1 MSASPDSNKLAVVQI
16 DTSPQP
22 ENMRASDPK
31 WLWHPIAIVFLA
43 SACIMVLELVAG
55 RIIAPYVG
63 VSLYTWTSVIGVVLA
78 GISLGNFTGGKL
90 ADKRASLSILGAIF
104 LFGGLASMGIL
115 GVDLISRVIPE
126 NWSLLIEILVMTT
139 ILFFIPCFILGMISP
154 VVVKLAVKDLAKTGS
169 IVGKIYAAGALGS
182 ILGTFAT
189 GFWLISWFGTYT
201 IIWGVAILLIL
212 IGLLMVSAGRWK
224 WMLPAV
230 IILGTISL
238 LVIRSGL
245 LTGIC
250 TSETN
255 YFCIRVH
262 QRKIGEDNVLVLR
275 LDRLVHSYTIP
286 GDPTALVYGYEKIY
300 AEATAYQSSK
310 TNPLAALF
318 IGGGGYTFPRY
329 MEAIYPNSK
338 IDVIEIDPGVTE
350 IAHELLELD
359 HDTRIETYNE
369 DARIFMQRQPKQRY
383 DLIFGDA
390 FNDFSVPY
398 HLTTLEFNQRVKSWL
413 EDEGMYVVN
422 IIDGPRGEFV
432 RSYVH
437 TLQQSF
443 SHVYLVPL
451 NEDWE
456 DDLRSTFVVISTEE
470 PLQISKLATIDA
482 GADEPELLLKLYNQ
496 QQLTSLLDE
505 KRVVLLTDQ
514 YAPVDQMLAPI
525 FGGR

>member
-1 MSASPDSNKLAVVQI
+1 MSASPDPNNQTINLTGTTKEPVRLQA
-16 DTSPQP
+16 PG
-22 ENMRASDPK
+22 PK
-31 WLWHPIAIVFLA
+31 WLWHPILIVFLA

-63 VSLYTWTSVIGVVLA
+63 VSLYTWTSVIGIVLA

-90 ADKRASLSILGAIF
+90 ADRRASLGVLGAIF
-104 LFGGLASMGIL
+104 LFGGIASLGVL
-115 GVDLISRVIPE
+115 GVDLLSNVIPGT
-126 NWSLLIEILVMTT
+126 WPLLVEILVMTT

-154 VVVKLAVKDLAKTGS
+154 VVVKLAVQDLSKTGS

-182 ILGTFAT
+182 IVGTFAT
-189 GFWLISWFGTYT
+189 GFWLISWFGTYA
-201 IIWGVAILLIL
+201 IIWGVAVLLII
-212 IGLLMVSAGRWK
+212 IGMLMVSSGRIRWV
-224 WMLPAV
+224 LPAV
-230 IILGTISL
+230 LIIATTSMLASRLGWL
-238 LVIRSGL
+238 D
-245 LTGIC
+245 GIC

-262 QRKIGEDNVLVLR
+262 QRTIGEDNVLILR
-275 LDRLVHSYTIP
+275 LDRLVHSYTVP

-300 AEATAYQSSK
+300 AETTAYQAKK
-310 TNPLAALF
+310 TEQIAALF

-329 MEAIYPNSK
+329 MEAVYPDSK

-350 IAHELLELD
+350 IAHQLLELD
-359 HDTRIETYNE
+359 LDTRIKTYNE
-369 DARIFMQRQPKQRY
+369 DARIFLEREPVRSY

-398 HLTTLEFNQRVKSWL
+398 HLTTLEFNERVKSWL
-413 EDEGMYVVN
+413 SDGGMYVVN

-437 TLQQSF
+437 TLKQTF
-443 SHVYLVPL
+443 PHVYLVPL
-451 NEDWE
+451 NENWE
-456 DDLRSTFVVISTEE
+456 EDLRSTFVVISADT
-470 PLQISKLATIDA
+470 PLQIPELATIDA
-482 GADEPELLLKLYNQ
+482 GADEPQLLLKLYNR
-496 QQLTSLLDE
+496 QQLESLLNHN
-505 KRVVLLTDQ
+505 RVVLLTDQ